1 MHISEGFLPLSHCV
15 AWGAASLVPAVVS
28 VRAISKE
35 LDKKRENR
43 VLLAASAA
51 FLFTL
56 SALRMPS
63 ITGSSSHPTGTAVGT
78 YLFGPSTMPALA
90 LVTLVFQA
98 LLLAHGG
105 LTTLGANL
113 FSLGV
118 VGPWAMWIVLR
129 LLLRIGWKRDRC
141 IFLSTV
147 VGDLAT
153 YATTAC
159 QLALAYPSPHGG
171 YSASFVK
178 FLGVFLI
185 TQIPISIAEG
195 LLTVVLLRNLAA
207 DRAVGLQ
214 GAAPPHAEERFRTA
228 NVAVLIAVFATMVGA
243 FMFVNVTRQAGSD
256 DNAVSAIQK
265 LRPGYRP
272 IAKPVFVP
280 SEAMEPVLF
289 TLQAAVGTGVL
300 IWAILWFRSRQRRKL
315 QHRLT
320 KSGTRPH
327 AHIHLHPHLSDIAF
341 TNAWRHR
348 NPWEKVL
355 FGGGLL
361 IVTFLVS
368 PFPWCIAIALVVTLA
383 ATVGAR
389 IPAWSWLGVLS
400 VPVSFAILTTL
411 GILLQI
417 DTAGGG
423 FSLGFDWSGLP
434 FAGGLLLRSVAAI
447 SCLAFIGWTTP
458 LMELIPVFQRMG
470 IPTVLIDLAL
480 MIYRFLFVTAT
491 TLGEMKRA
499 QSWRLGRAD
508 YRSRMRALSM
518 LASGL
523 FLRCV
528 QRARRLEDGIEAR
541 GYQGRL
547 WVLAPRHAASPVV
560 ITGILVLQAGI
571 LVAAHLIKEVSWIRF

>member
-15 AWGAASLVPAVVS
+15 AWGAASLVPTVVS
-28 VRAISKE
+28 VRAISRD

-129 LLLRIGWKRDRC
+129 LLLRMGWKRDRC

-147 VGDLAT
+147 VGDLST
-153 YATTAC
+153 YVTTAC

-207 DRAVGLQ
+207 DQAVGMR
-214 GAAPPHAEERFRTA
+214 GAASAHAQPEERFRTA
-228 NVAVLIAVFATMVGA
+228 NVAVMIAVFATMVGA
-243 FMFVNVTRQAGSD
+243 FMYVNVTRQSGSD
-256 DNAVSAIQK
+256 DQAVSAIQN
-265 LRPGYRP
+265 LRPGYQP
-272 IAKPVFVP
+272 IAKPMFIP
-280 SEAMEPVLF
+280 SDAMEPVLF
-289 TLQAAVGTGVL
+289 TLQAAIGTSVL
-300 IWAILWFRSRQRRKL
+300 IWAILWFRARQKRKANPEA
-315 QHRLT
+315 
-320 KSGTRPH
+320 RPH
-327 AHIHLHPHLSDIAF
+327 VHRHLHPHLSDIAF

-361 IVTFLVS
+361 LVTFFVS
-368 PFPWCIAIALVVTLA
+368 PFPWCIAIALVVTIA
-383 ATVGAR
+383 AVAGAR

-417 DTAGGG
+417 NTADG
-423 FSLGFDWSGLP
+423 FSVGFDWSGLP
-434 FAGGLLLRSVAAI
+434 FAAALLLRSVAAM

-458 LMELIPVFQRMG
+458 LMEMIPVFQRLG

-491 TLGEMKRA
+491 TLGEMRRA

-547 WVLAPRHAASPVV
+547 WVLAPRHAASPAV
-560 ITGILVLQAGI
+560 IAGILALQAGLLI
-571 LVAAHLIKEVSWIRF
+571 AAHLSKEISWIRF

>member
-1 MHISEGFLPLSHCV
+1 MHISEGFLPLTHCV
-15 AWGAASLVPAVVS
+15 AWGAASLPAAVVS
-28 VRAISKE
+28 VRAIAKE

-56 SALRMPS
+56 SAMRLPS

-78 YLFGPSTMPALA
+78 YLFGPSAMPALA
-90 LVTLVFQA
+90 LITLVFQA

-129 LLLRIGWKRDRC
+129 LLLRLKWSRDRS
-141 IFLSTV
+141 IFFSTV

-153 YATTAC
+153 YVTTAC
-159 QLALAYPSPHGG
+159 QLALAYPSAHGG
-171 YSASFVK
+171 YAASFLK
-178 FLGVFLI
+178 FIGVFLI

-207 DRAVGLQ
+207 DAEVGLQ
-214 GAAPPHAEERFRTA
+214 GAAPPHTEARFKFA
-228 NVAVLIAVFATMVGA
+228 NTVTLIAVFATMIGA
-243 FMFVNVTRQAGSD
+243 FLFANFTHPVGSD
-256 DNAVSAIQK
+256 DQAVTAIQK
-265 LRPGYRP
+265 LRPDYRP
-272 IAKPVFVP
+272 IARPMFIP
-280 SEAMEPVLF
+280 SESAEPLLF
-289 TLQAAVGTGVL
+289 TLQAAIGVAVL
-300 IWAILWFRSRQRRKL
+300 IWAVWWFRSRHRRKAHPGF
-315 QHRLT
+315 HR
-320 KSGTRPH
+320 H
-327 AHIHLHPHLSDIAF
+327 VHLHPHLSDIAF

-361 IVTFLVS
+361 IIALLV
-368 PFPWCIAIALVVTLA
+368 PPYPWCLVIALLVTVA
-383 ATVGAR
+383 ATRGAK
-389 IPAWSWLGVLS
+389 IPAVSWLGVLA

-411 GILLQI
+411 GILVEI
-417 DTAGGG
+417 DSAGRG
-423 FSLGFDWSGLP
+423 FSLGVDWRGLP
-434 FAGGLLLRSVAAI
+434 LAGGLLLRSVAAI

-458 LMELIPVFQRMG
+458 LMELIPVFERMG

-491 TLGEMKRA
+491 TLGEMRRA

-528 QRARRLEDGIEAR
+528 QRARRLEDGIESR

-547 WVLAPRHAASPVV
+547 WVLEPSHTASPGVMA
-560 ITGILVLQAGI
+560 GILALQAG
-571 LVAAHLIKEVSWIRF
+571 LLIGGFLPKEVSWLRF

>member
-1 MHISEGFLPLSHCV
+1 MHISEGFLPLSHCI
-15 AWGAASLVPAVVS
+15 AWGAAALVPTVVS

-43 VLLAASAA
+43 ILLAASAA

-56 SALRMPS
+56 TALRMPS

-78 YLFGPSTMPALA
+78 YLFGPSAMPALA

-118 VGPWAMWIVLR
+118 IGPWAMWLLLR
-129 LLLRIGWKRDRC
+129 LLLRMGWKRDRC

-153 YATTAC
+153 YVTTAV
-159 QLALAYPSPHGG
+159 QLALAHPSAHGG
-171 YSASFVK
+171 YTASFVK

-207 DRAVGLQ
+207 DRDDVQ
-214 GAAPPHAEERFRTA
+214 EHFRSP
-228 NVAVLIAVFATMVGA
+228 NVLVLVAVFATMLGA
-243 FMFVNVTRQAGSD
+243 FLYANFTKPLGSD
-256 DNAVSAIQK
+256 DQAVTAIQN
-265 LRPGYRP
+265 LRPGYHP
-272 IAKPVFVP
+272 IAKSLFIP
-280 SEAMEPVLF
+280 SEAMEPFLF
-289 TLQAAVGTGVL
+289 TLQAAIGVAIL
-300 IWAILWFRSRQRRKL
+300 IWAVWWFRSRHPAAPAPASPSER
-315 QHRLT
+315 HRLHQRMAAPQPRG
-320 KSGTRPH
+320 KRSCS
-327 AHIHLHPHLSDIAF
+327 A
-341 TNAWRHR
+341 
-348 NPWEKVL
+348 E
-355 FGGGLL
+355 GLL
-361 IVTFLVS
+361 LVTFFVA
-368 PFPWCIAIALVVTLA
+368 PFPWCVAIALVVTLA
-383 ATVGAR
+383 ATLGAK
-389 IPAWSWLGVLS
+389 IPASSWLGVLS
-400 VPVSFAILTTL
+400 VPVSFAVLTTL
-411 GILLQI
+411 GILLRI
-417 DTAGGG
+417 DSAGIG
-423 FSLGFDWSGLP
+423 LDWNGLP
-434 FAGGLLLRSVAAI
+434 SAGALLLRSVAAI

-458 LMELIPVFQRMG
+458 LMELLPVFQRLG
-470 IPTVLIDLAL
+470 IPAVLIDLAL

-491 TLGEMKRA
+491 TLGEMRRA

-547 WVLAPRHAASPVV
+547 WVLAPRHAASPSV
-560 ITGILVLQAGI
+560 IAGILALQAGLLI
-571 LVAAHLIKEVSWIRF
+571 AAHF

>member
-1 MHISEGFLPLSHCV
+1 
-15 AWGAASLVPAVVS
+15 
-28 VRAISKE
+28 
-35 LDKKRENR
+35 
-43 VLLAASAA
+43 
-51 FLFTL
+51 
-56 SALRMPS
+56 
-63 ITGSSSHPTGTAVGT
+63 
-78 YLFGPSTMPALA
+78 
-90 LVTLVFQA
+90 
-98 LLLAHGG
+98 
-105 LTTLGANL
+105 
-113 FSLGV
+113 
-118 VGPWAMWIVLR
+118 
-129 LLLRIGWKRDRC
+129 
-141 IFLSTV
+141 
-147 VGDLAT
+147 
-153 YATTAC
+153 
-159 QLALAYPSPHGG
+159 
-171 YSASFVK
+171 
-178 FLGVFLI
+178 
-185 TQIPISIAEG
+185 
-195 LLTVVLLRNLAA
+195 
-207 DRAVGLQ
+207 
-214 GAAPPHAEERFRTA
+214 
-228 NVAVLIAVFATMVGA
+228 
-243 FMFVNVTRQAGSD
+243 
-256 DNAVSAIQK
+256 
-265 LRPGYRP
+265 
-272 IAKPVFVP
+272 
-280 SEAMEPVLF
+280 
-289 TLQAAVGTGVL
+289 
-300 IWAILWFRSRQRRKL
+300 
-315 QHRLT
+315 
-320 KSGTRPH
+320 
-327 AHIHLHPHLSDIAF
+327 
-341 TNAWRHR
+341 
-348 NPWEKVL
+348 
-355 FGGGLL
+355 LL
-361 IVTFLVS
+361 IVTFFVS

>member
-1 MHISEGFLPLSHCV
+1 MHISEGFLPLSHCI
-15 AWGAASLVPAVVS
+15 AWGAASLVPTIIS
-28 VRAISKE
+28 VRAISKQVE
-35 LDKKRENR
+35 KKREDR

-56 SALRMPS
+56 TALRMPS
-63 ITGSSSHPTGTAVGT
+63 VTGSSSHPTGTAVGT
-78 YLFGPSTMPALA
+78 YLFGPSAMPALA

-118 VGPWAMWIVLR
+118 VGPWAMWLLLR
-129 LLLRIGWKRDRC
+129 LLLRMGWKRDRC
-141 IFLSTV
+141 IFLATV

-153 YATTAC
+153 YVTTAG
-159 QLALAYPSPHGG
+159 QLALAYPSAHGG
-171 YSASFVK
+171 YAASFIK

-195 LLTVVLLRNLAA
+195 LLTVVLLRNLATNPDMRLSA
-207 DRAVGLQ
+207 ASPDRRSANAWVLAAVS
-214 GAAPPHAEERFRTA
+214 
-228 NVAVLIAVFATMVGA
+228 ATMLGA
-243 FMFVNVTRQAGSD
+243 FMYANFTKPLGSD
-256 DNAVSAIQK
+256 DQAVTAIQN
-265 LRPGYRP
+265 LRPGYHP
-272 IAKPVFVP
+272 IARPLFIP
-280 SEAMEPVLF
+280 SEAVEPLLF
-289 TLQAAVGTGVL
+289 TFQAAIGVAAL
-300 IWAILWFRSRQRRKL
+300 AWALWWFRARHRRKL
-315 QHRLT
+315 HPGA
-320 KSGTRPH
+320 KKH
-327 AHIHLHPHLSDIAF
+327 VHLHPHLSDIAF

-361 IVTFLVS
+361 LVTFFVP
-368 PFPWCIAIALVVTLA
+368 PFPWCIVIALVVTLA
-383 ATVGAR
+383 AVAGAR
-389 IPAWSWLGVLS
+389 IPAWGWLGVLS
-400 VPVSFAILTTL
+400 VPVSFALLTTL
-411 GILLQI
+411 GILIQI
-417 DTAGGG
+417 DNAAGG
-423 FSLGFDWSGLP
+423 FALSVDWNGLP
-434 FAGGLLLRSVAAI
+434 FAGALLLRSVAAM

-458 LMELIPVFQRMG
+458 LMEMIPVFQRLG
-470 IPTVLIDLAL
+470 IPAVLIDLAL

-491 TLGEMKRA
+491 TLGEMHRA

-523 FLRCV
+523 FMRCV

-547 WVLAPRHAASPVV
+547 WVLAPRHAASPA
-560 ITGILVLQAGI
+560 IIAGILALQAGLLI
-571 LVAAHLIKEVSWIRF
+571 AAHVLKEAL

>member
-1 MHISEGFLPLSHCV
+1 MHISEGFLPLSHCI
-15 AWGAASLVPAVVS
+15 AWGAASLPPVIVS
-28 VRAISKE
+28 VRAISKD

-78 YLFGPSTMPALA
+78 YLFGPSAMPALA
-90 LVTLVFQA
+90 LITLVFQA

-118 VGPWAMWIVLR
+118 VGPWAMWLVLR
-129 LLLRIGWKRDRC
+129 LLLRMRWKRDRC

-159 QLALAYPSPHGG
+159 QLALAYPSAHGG
-171 YSASFVK
+171 YAASFAK

-207 DRAVGLQ
+207 DQAVGLQ
-214 GAAPPHAEERFRTA
+214 GAAAPHSEGRFRSA
-228 NVAVLIAVFATMVGA
+228 NSVVLVVVFAAMLGA
-243 FMFVNVTRQAGSD
+243 FMYANYTKPLGSD
-256 DNAVSAIQK
+256 DQAVTAIQS
-265 LRPGYRP
+265 LRPNYHP
-272 IAKPVFVP
+272 IARPFFIP
-280 SEAMEPVLF
+280 SQAAEPLLF
-289 TLQAAVGTGVL
+289 TLQAAIGVAVL
-300 IWAILWFRSRQRRKL
+300 TWAIFWFRARRRRKANPGAQRRR
-315 QHRLT
+315 HM
-320 KSGTRPH
+320 
-327 AHIHLHPHLSDIAF
+327 HLHPHLSDIAF
-341 TNAWRHR
+341 TNAWRQR

-361 IVTFLVS
+361 VVTFFVA
-368 PFPWCIAIALVVTLA
+368 PFPWCVAIALLVTLA
-383 ATVGAR
+383 ATAGAK
-389 IPAWSWLGVLS
+389 IPAASWLGVLS
-400 VPVSFAILTTL
+400 VPVSFAILTAL
-411 GILLQI
+411 GILVQI
-417 DTAGGG
+417 NHSSAG
-423 FSLGFDWSGLP
+423 FSVGLDWSGLP
-434 FAGGLLLRSVAAI
+434 LAAGLLLRSVAAI

-458 LMELIPVFQRMG
+458 LMEMIPVFQRLG
-470 IPTVLIDLAL
+470 IPAVLIDLAL

-491 TLGEMKRA
+491 TLGEMRRA

-528 QRARRLEDGIEAR
+528 QRARRLEDGIESR

-547 WVLAPRHAASPVV
+547 WVLAPRRAASPGV
-560 ITGILVLQAGI
+560 IAGI
-571 LVAAHLIKEVSWIRF
+571 LAIQAGLFLAAHFSKEMVWLPF

>member
-1 MHISEGFLPLSHCV
+1 MHISEGFLPLSHCI
-15 AWGAASLVPAVVS
+15 AWGAASLPPVIVS
-28 VRAISKE
+28 MRAISKD

-63 ITGSSSHPTGTAVGT
+63 ITGSSSHPTGTALGT
-78 YLFGPSTMPALA
+78 YLFGPSAMPALA
-90 LVTLVFQA
+90 LITLVFQA

-118 VGPWAMWIVLR
+118 VGPWAMWF
-129 LLLRIGWKRDRC
+129 LLRFLLKMGWKRDRC

-153 YATTAC
+153 YVTTAC
-159 QLALAYPSPHGG
+159 QLALAYPSAHGG
-171 YSASFVK
+171 YAASFAK

-207 DRAVGLQ
+207 DQAVGLQ
-214 GAAPPHAEERFRTA
+214 GATAPHAEGRFRSA
-228 NVAVLIAVFATMVGA
+228 NTVVLVVVFATMLGA
-243 FMFVNVTRQAGSD
+243 FMYANYTKPMGSD
-256 DNAVSAIQK
+256 DQAVSAIQN
-265 LRPGYRP
+265 LRPNYHP
-272 IAKPVFVP
+272 IARPLFIP
-280 SEAMEPVLF
+280 SAAVEPLLF
-289 TLQAAVGTGVL
+289 TLQAAIGVAVL
-300 IWAILWFRSRQRRKL
+300 TWAIFWFRSRRRRNANPGARR
-315 QHRLT
+315 HV
-320 KSGTRPH
+320 
-327 AHIHLHPHLSDIAF
+327 HLHPHLSDIAF

-361 IVTFLVS
+361 LVTFFVA
-368 PFPWCIAIALVVTLA
+368 PFPWCVAIALLVTLA
-383 ATVGAR
+383 ATAGAK
-389 IPAWSWLGVLS
+389 IPVSSWLGVLC
-400 VPVSFAILTTL
+400 VPVSFAILTAL
-411 GILLQI
+411 GILVQI
-417 DTAGGG
+417 DHSAGG
-423 FSLGFDWSGLP
+423 FSLAMNWGGLP
-434 FAGGLLLRSVAAI
+434 LAVGLLLRSVAAM

-458 LMELIPVFQRMG
+458 LMEMIPVFQRLG
-470 IPTVLIDLAL
+470 IPAVLIDLAL

-491 TLGEMKRA
+491 TLVEMRRA
-499 QSWRLGRAD
+499 QAWRLGRAD

-528 QRARRLEDGIEAR
+528 QRARRLEDGIESR

-547 WVLAPRHAASPVV
+547 WVLAPRRAASPGV
-560 ITGILVLQAGI
+560 IAGI
-571 LVAAHLIKEVSWIRF
+571 LAIQAGLFIAAEFSRGGSWLRF

>member
-1 MHISEGFLPLSHCV
+1 MHISEGFLPLTHCV
-15 AWGAASLVPAVVS
+15 AWGAASLAPAIIS

-56 SALRMPS
+56 SALRLPS
-63 ITGSSSHPTGTAVGT
+63 VTGSSSHPTGTAVGT
-78 YLFGPSTMPALA
+78 YLFGPSAMPALA
-90 LVTLVFQA
+90 LITLVFQA

-113 FSLGV
+113 FSLGI
-118 VGPWAMWIVLR
+118 VGPWAMWIILR
-129 LLLRIGWKRDRC
+129 LMLRMGFGRDRS

-153 YATTAC
+153 YVTTAG
-159 QLALAYPSPHGG
+159 QLALAYPSAHGG
-171 YSASFVK
+171 YTASFIK
-178 FLGVFLI
+178 FIGVFLI

-195 LLTVVLLRNLAA
+195 VLTVVLLRNLAA
-207 DRAVGLQ
+207 DESVGMEGADSSRAKT
-214 GAAPPHAEERFRTA
+214 RFQSA
-228 NVAVLIAVFATMVGA
+228 NAVVLVAVFAAILGA
-243 FMFVNVTRQAGSD
+243 FLFANFNKPVGSD
-256 DNAVSAIQK
+256 DQAVSAIQN
-265 LRPGYRP
+265 LRPGYHR
-272 IAKPVFVP
+272 IAQPMFTP
-280 SEAMEPVLF
+280 SEAMEPFLF
-289 TLQAAVGTGVL
+289 TLQAAIGVTVMV
-300 IWAILWFRSRQRRKL
+300 WALLWFRARHRQKTERHTRR
-315 QHRLT
+315 HV
-320 KSGTRPH
+320 
-327 AHIHLHPHLSDIAF
+327 HLHPHLSDIAF

-361 IVTFLVS
+361 VVALLVP
-368 PFPWCIAIALVVTLA
+368 PFPWCIVIAVVVTLA
-383 ATVGAR
+383 ATFGAK
-389 IPAWSWLGVLS
+389 IPALSWIGVLS
-400 VPVSFAILTTL
+400 VPLSFAILTAL
-411 GILLQI
+411 GILVEI
-417 DTAGGG
+417 DNGSGG
-423 FSLGFDWSGLP
+423 FSLSMDWAGLP
-434 FAGGLLLRSVAAI
+434 LAGGLLLRSFAAI

-458 LMELIPVFQRMG
+458 LMELIPVFQRLG
-470 IPTVLIDLAL
+470 IPIVLIDLAL

-518 LASGL
+518 LAGGL

-528 QRARRLEDGIEAR
+528 QRARRLENGIEAR

-547 WVLAPRHAASPVV
+547 WVLAPRHAASPAV
-560 ITGILVLQAGI
+560 ITGILALQIVLLIAGF
-571 LVAAHLIKEVSWIRF
+571 LPKEVSWFRA

>member
-1 MHISEGFLPLSHCV
+1 MHIAEGFLPFWHCV
-15 AWGAASLVPAVVS
+15 AWDVASLPPTLVS

-56 SALRMPS
+56 SAMRMPS
-63 ITGSSSHPTGTAVGT
+63 VTGSSSHPTGTAVGT
-78 YLFGPSTMPALA
+78 YVFGPSAMPAMA
-90 LVTLVFQA
+90 LITLVFQA

-118 VGPWAMWIVLR
+118 VGPWAMWGMLR
-129 LLLRIGWKRDRC
+129 LLLRMGWSRDRS

-147 VGDLAT
+147 AGDLST

-159 QLALAYPSPHGG
+159 QLALAYPSAHGG
-171 YSASFVK
+171 YGASFVK
-178 FLGVFLI
+178 FMGVFLI

-207 DRAVGLQ
+207 DRGVEME
-214 GAAPPHAEERFRTA
+214 GAASSGTSSRFKSA
-228 NVAVLIAVFATMVGA
+228 NTVALIAVFATMAGGFLFA
-243 FMFVNVTRQAGSD
+243 NYTKPLGSD
-256 DNAVSAIQK
+256 DQAVTAIQT
-265 LRPGYRP
+265 LRPNYQP
-272 IAKPVFVP
+272 IAKPIFTP
-280 SEAMEPVLF
+280 SAATEPWLF
-289 TLQAAVGTGVL
+289 TLQATIGIVIM
-300 IWAILWFRSRQRRKL
+300 IWAIFWFRSRRRRKTNL
-315 QHRLT
+315 ASPHGHR
-320 KSGTRPH
+320 
-327 AHIHLHPHLSDIAF
+327 HLHVHVHLSDIAF

-361 IVTFLVS
+361 IIALLV
-368 PFPWCIAIALVVTLA
+368 PPYPWCIVIALLVTLA
-383 ATVGAR
+383 ATLGAK
-389 IPAWSWLGVLS
+389 IPVWSWLGVLA
-400 VPVSFAILTTL
+400 VPVSFAILTAF
-411 GILLQI
+411 GILIQI
-417 DTAGGG
+417 TNSAGG

-434 FAGGLLLRSVAAI
+434 LAVGLLLRSVAAI
-447 SCLAFIGWTTP
+447 SSLAFIGWTTP
-458 LMELIPVFQRMG
+458 LMELIPVFERLW

-523 FLRCV
+523 FTRCV
-528 QRARRLEDGIEAR
+528 QRARRLEEGIEAR
-541 GYQGRL
+541 GYQGKL
-547 WVLAPRHAASPVV
+547 WVLAPRQAASPSR
-560 ITGILVLQAGI
+560 IAGI
-571 LVAAHLIKEVSWIRF
+571 LTLQAALLIAGHFAKVVSWLRF

>member
-1 MHISEGFLPLSHCV
+1 MHISEGFLPLTHCI
-15 AWGAASLVPAVVS
+15 AWGVASLPPAIIS

-35 LDKKRENR
+35 LDKKRESR

-56 SALRMPS
+56 SALRLPS
-63 ITGSSSHPTGTAVGT
+63 LTGSSSHPTGTAVGT
-78 YLFGPSTMPALA
+78 YLFGPSAMPALA
-90 LVTLVFQA
+90 LVTLGFQA

-113 FSLGV
+113 FSLGI
-118 VGPWAMWIVLR
+118 VGPWAMWILLR
-129 LLLRIGWKRDRC
+129 LMLRMGFSRDRS

-153 YATTAC
+153 YVTTAG
-159 QLALAYPSPHGG
+159 QLALAYPSAHGG
-171 YSASFVK
+171 YTASFIK
-178 FLGVFLI
+178 FIGVFLI

-195 LLTVVLLRNLAA
+195 LLTVVLLRTLAA
-207 DRAVGLQ
+207 DESVGMQ
-214 GAAPPHAEERFRTA
+214 GAGSQRPEPRLKAA
-228 NVAVLIAVFATMVGA
+228 NAVVLVGVFATILGA
-243 FMFVNVTRQAGSD
+243 FLFANFNKPVGSD
-256 DNAVSAIQK
+256 DQAVTAIQN

-272 IAKPVFVP
+272 IAKPMFTP
-280 SEAMEPVLF
+280 SEAVEPLLF
-289 TLQAAVGTGVL
+289 TLQAAIGITVMV
-300 IWAILWFRSRQRRKL
+300 WALLWFRARHRQKMERHTRR
-315 QHRLT
+315 HV
-320 KSGTRPH
+320 
-327 AHIHLHPHLSDIAF
+327 HLHPHLSDIAF

-361 IVTFLVS
+361 LVALLVP
-368 PFPWCIAIALVVTLA
+368 PFPWCIVIAVFVTLA
-383 ATVGAR
+383 ATLGAK
-389 IPAWSWLGVLS
+389 IPTVSWISVLS
-400 VPVSFAILTTL
+400 VPLSFAILTAL
-411 GILLQI
+411 GILVQI
-417 DTAGGG
+417 DNSSGG
-423 FSLGFDWSGLP
+423 FSLGGFSLGIDWAGLP
-434 FAGGLLLRSVAAI
+434 LAGGLLLRSFAAI

-458 LMELIPVFQRMG
+458 LMELIPVFQRLG
-470 IPTVLIDLAL
+470 IPVVLIDLAL

-518 LASGL
+518 LAGGL

-528 QRARRLEDGIEAR
+528 QRARRLENGIEAR

-547 WVLAPRHAASPVV
+547 WVLAPRHSASPAV
-560 ITGILVLQAGI
+560 ITGILALQIVLLIAGFLPKEI
-571 LVAAHLIKEVSWIRF
+571 LWLRS